1 MKVTAINK
9 GSGEQIELPA
19 DTPEDIVNA
28 YRIAAEYEKVAK
40 SLKDQLKKLLP
51 NVLDEQ
57 GRSPEVNGYII
68 KRYESQRMNYNPM
81 ALYNVFDEDTVNLFM
96 KPQKGLVD
104 KYLKENQLDPDQ
116 LAELKRGLEPDGPVI
131 NSVRLERL

>member
-40 SLKDQLKKLLP
+40 SLKDQLKKLIP
-51 NVLDEQ
+51 KVLDEQ
-57 GRSPEVNGYII
+57 GRSPAVNGYII
-68 KRYESQRMNYNPM
+68 KQYESQRMNYNPM
-81 ALYNVFDEDTVNLFM
+81 ALYNVFDEDTVSLFM

-104 KYLKENQLDPDQ
+104 KYIKENQLDPDQ
-116 LAELKRGLEPDGPVI
+116 LEELKRSLEPDGPVI

>member
-40 SLKDQLKKLLP
+40 SLKDQLKKLIP
-51 NVLDEQ
+51 KVLDEQ
-57 GRSPEVNGYII
+57 GRSPAVNGYII
-68 KRYESQRMNYNPM
+68 NS
-81 ALYNVFDEDTVNLFM
+81 M
-96 KPQKGLVD
+96 K
-104 KYLKENQLDPDQ
+104 
-116 LAELKRGLEPDGPVI
+116 A
-131 NSVRLERL
+131 SV